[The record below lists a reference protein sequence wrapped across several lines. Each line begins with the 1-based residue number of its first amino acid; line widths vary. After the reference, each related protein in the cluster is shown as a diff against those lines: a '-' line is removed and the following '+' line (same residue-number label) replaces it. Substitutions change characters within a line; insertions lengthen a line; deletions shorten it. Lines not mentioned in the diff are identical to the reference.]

1 MKNAIKK
8 LGIALMAT
16 ALLWSCGKDDG
27 PTPPKNT
34 APVIEAQEFT
44 VQETIADSKTIGT
57 VSATDEDG
65 DALTFTIKTNDSNLF
80 EITKAG
86 ALSLASGKTLDA
98 DSKTQHT
105 ITVEVTDGE
114 AKASATVTIKVLP
127 EGEDPDTTN
136 EAPVIEAQ
144 EFTVAEDLPVSD
156 VIGTVT
162 ATDADGDELFFTMK
176 TNDNDLFAISTAG
189 ELTLAEGKNL
199 DFETATEHSITVS
212 VTDGTDSA
220 EATVT
225 VTVENVI
232 ESLAEDPASFITTW
246 KTETDGE
253 EIVIY
258 TNDAMNYNYTI
269 DWGDGTVEEL
279 TEGSPAHVYTTA
291 GTYTVA
297 IKGEFPSILI
307 GLSAYREKLA
317 SLEQWG
323 DVQWQGLHTAFAN
336 CGNMVYNATD
346 APDLTNVTSLANM
359 FNMNEYWFSGIGEL
373 VGATFNGDFS
383 NWETGN
389 VTDMNGMFYGAN
401 SFNGDIGTWNT
412 GNVYDMSSMFKG
424 AESFNRDLGSW
435 DVSKVTD
442 MRHMFYHAS
451 SFNGDIS
458 DWDVGNVIRMDY
470 MFYNAESFN
479 ADISAWNVGLVINVT
494 GMFMYAT
501 SFNADIGG
509 WNTSNITDI
518 ELMFH
523 NASSFSQNLGNWDIS
538 NVISMSDMLSYSGM
552 TPVHYGATLQ
562 LWATQANVPSNI
574 GLSALG
580 LQIYCDDQGMVDARD
595 FLINN
600 KNWNISDTPCP

>member
-1 MKNAIKK
+1 MKNAMKK

-114 AKASATVTIKVLP
+114 AKASATVAIKVLP

-156 VIGTVT
+156 VIGMVT
-162 ATDADGDELFFTMK
+162 ATDADGDELSFAMK

-253 EIVIY
+253 EIVILTSAAY
-258 TNDAMNYNYTI
+258 NYNYTL

-279 TEGSPAHVYTTA
+279 TEGSPAHVYATA

-297 IKGEFPSILI
+297 IKGQFPSIVI
-307 GLSAYREKLA
+307 GLSAHREKLA
-317 SLEQWG
+317 SMEQWG
-323 DVQWQGLHTAFAN
+323 DVQWQQLFSSFLN

-359 FNMNEYWFSGIGEL
+359 FNMEEYWDQGID
-373 VGATFNGDFS
+373 GATFYGDFS

-389 VTDMNGMFYGAN
+389 VTDMNGTFLGAN
-401 SFNGDIGTWNT
+401 SFNGDISG
-412 GNVYDMSSMFKG
+412 
-424 AESFNRDLGSW
+424 W
-435 DVSKVTD
+435 DVSQVTD
-442 MRHMFYHAS
+442 MKNMF
-451 SFNGDIS
+451 
-458 DWDVGNVIRMDY
+458 VG
-470 MFYNAESFN
+470 ATSFN
-479 ADISAWNVGLVINVT
+479 ADISAWDTGSVT
-494 GMFMYAT
+494 NMSGMFGYT
-501 SFNADIGG
+501 TEFNADIGG
-509 WNTSNITDI
+509 WDVSHVTDMYG
-518 ELMFH
+518 MFYE
-523 NASSFSQNLGNWDIS
+523 ATSFSRNLGQWDIS
-538 NVISMSDMLSYSGM
+538 NVTDMDLMLDFSGM
-552 TPVHYGATLQ
+552 SPVHYGATLQ
-562 LWATQANVPSNI
+562 LWAAQANVPSNLTL
-574 GLSALG
+574 GADG
-580 LQIYCDDQGMVDARD
+580 LQIDCDDQAMIDARD
-595 FLINN
+595 FLIND
-600 KNWNISDTPCP
+600 KNWNIWGDTPCP

>member
-1 MKNAIKK
+1 MKNAMKK
-8 LGIALMAT
+8 LGIALMAR
-16 ALLWSCGKDDG
+16 AMFWSCGKDDG

-34 APVIEAQEFT
+34 APVIKAQEFT

-57 VSATDEDG
+57 VTATDEDG
-65 DALTFTIKTNDSNLF
+65 DALTFTIKTNDSELF
-80 EITKAG
+80 EITEDG
-86 ALSLASGKTLDA
+86 ALSLAGGKTLDA
-98 DSKTQHT
+98 ANKAQHT
-105 ITVEVTDGE
+105 IKVS
-114 AKASATVTIKVLP
+114 ASDDLATATATVTIKVLA

-156 VIGTVT
+156 AIGTVT
-162 ATDADGDELFFTMK
+162 ATDADGDELTFSIAA
-176 TNDNDLFAISTAG
+176 DDSDLFDISTSG
-189 ELTLAEGKNL
+189 ELILAEGKNL

-269 DWGDGTVEEL
+269 DWGDGIVEEL
-279 TEGSPAHVYTTA
+279 TEGSPAHVYASA

-307 GLSAYREKLA
+307 GLNAHREKLA

-323 DVQWQGLHTAFAN
+323 DVQWQQLFSSFAN

-359 FNMNEYWFSGIGEL
+359 FNMSEYWQEGFDIFTG
-373 VGATFNGDFS
+373 VTFNGDFS

-389 VTDMNGMFYGAN
+389 VTDMNGMFFGAG
-401 SFNGDIGTWNT
+401 SFNKDISTWNT
-412 GNVYDMSSMFKG
+412 GNVYDMSYMFKG
-424 AESFNRDLGSW
+424 AASFNQDLSAW
-435 DVSKVTD
+435 DTSKVTL
-442 MRHMFYHAS
+442 MS
-451 SFNGDIS
+451 
-458 DWDVGNVIRMDY
+458 
-470 MFYNAESFN
+470 
-479 ADISAWNVGLVINVT
+479 
-494 GMFMYAT
+494 GMFFFAT
-501 SFNADIGG
+501 
-509 WNTSNITDI
+509 
-518 ELMFH
+518 
-523 NASSFSQNLGNWDIS
+523 
-538 NVISMSDMLSYSGM
+538 
-552 TPVHYGATLQ
+552 
-562 LWATQANVPSNI
+562 
-574 GLSALG
+574 
-580 LQIYCDDQGMVDARD
+580 
-595 FLINN
+595 
-600 KNWNISDTPCP
+600 